1 MGQDAPNTSDSASSI
16 YSYSTRL
23 LRKESSSGTPS
34 DLSPN
39 KDNTGGLRRSG
50 SGAMFGTHSR
60 VNKSVDLARGRWEAK
75 IEAASVNEDGTQSTL
90 ERTPSKARPR
100 SMMISSR
107 AGAFAEPPPE
117 KQQAAPSPAPRRGGT
132 LNGLTSRWE
141 TRIQEAEPS
150 PLARSGSLRASKPT
164 AAAAAAASEGKRDDP
179 VTEAPTTPAPQAHQS
194 DKAASPIPAA
204 TAAQEQSPAAP
215 TPGKSQASPTPNK
228 VAAAASPVPTPQQRP
243 RPQSVA
249 DFSPAAVPRTPS
261 SHNPEDTL
269 AAARANALRRL
280 EERKKAGLAVD
291 EFKVEL
297 DPLPVFAPP
306 ANIPTLEKIS
316 ITHVIPQALPPP
328 PEPTI
333 IKALPTKNSLF
344 DRALPPPPT
353 NPQEPKSRTV
363 SAEKSYAP
371 SPLPKSRSI
380 EISEPKPEVEPLPQL
395 KPVSK
400 EPKQPAPTTDV
411 VSTLPKLRPVS
422 VALDNGSKPTSQ
434 AEPLLQLRPVT
445 KDAKESS
452 KMEPLPK
459 AAAKDL
465 KQSSQAEPLPQLR
478 PVTAEAKDSASKPSN
493 TEAAGTLRRL
503 RPVSAFPESKE
514 NSTQEELPKLRPVT
528 KQEAT
533 PRKPRPQ
540 PVMATIEHVEAPS
553 PRKLRPVSGSGD
565 IQDIVEPKEAPPL
578 RNLRPAS
585 TFGDARSS
593 PEAVEAPSI
602 RRLRPNSMF
611 GESKASPEQPE
622 IPSIRRLRP
631 VSLVSDP
638 RDIPESPY
646 AQQSLRSTPP
656 SKHDMSPPVPVNGK
670 FEAPSLRKVK
680 SNSNNAELTPARAL
694 PQPPRSPSP
703 SQAGLSDYRHSSPV
717 RPGSLEA
724 KLSDLSLFEPGS
736 PRKSILLPK
745 SPGRE
750 TPPAKSP
757 LRPKSPTRE
766 GYTKVLRPKTP
777 TREAVTPEPRSPL
790 AGTNVTATPERQ
802 MQRQVQNGTP
812 TKKIS
817 SKPSPFNSP
826 FGKNDAPLKSV
837 IPQSLKSEI
846 PQDSPSP
853 SKKFAGLEYRAPT
866 GPPKAGSVSTNNVS
880 SLASRFGS
888 PEKNGAAPAPT
899 PRGRI
904 PSLSSDRRRLGKHLP
919 RIVSGDQGWD
929 GDASRRASAARKS
942 SGPRSRKVSMATT
955 MSPSKEENTPPPSL
969 TNSVDQPPTPTPSNR
984 PMSPLSP
991 STTVNSPSKTLSG
1004 TPVKKLRRD
1013 LVGTIPT
1020 RRTEVAGA
1028 EMKGLMSALGSTP
1041 TRGPNVKSG
1050 QGVSGMSNRLRLS
1063 SRLPLS
1069 ASSAELAP
1077 APLPSK
1083 RLAGNNWMDK
1093 QRHAIAAYEYL
1104 CHVGEAQ
1111 QWIEGCLDEEL
1122 DVGVT
1127 EMEEGL
1133 RDGVI
1138 LAKLARVFQGEEVV
1152 KKIWTEAKHRFRQTD
1167 NINYFLVFIRSV
1179 GMPETFIFELTDLYN
1194 AKNIPKVIFC
1204 IHVLSHLLARL
1215 GRAERM
1221 NNLVGQFEFTGECT
1235 LLRLWLTYR

>member
-23 LRKESSSGTPS
+23 LRKESNSSVPS
-34 DLSPN
+34 DLSPH

-50 SGAMFGTHSR
+50 SGAMFTHTR
-60 VNKSVDLARGRWEAK
+60 GGVNKSVDLARGRWEAK
-75 IEAASVNEDGTQSTL
+75 IEAASVNDEASQSTL

-107 AGAFAEPPPE
+107 AGMFAEAVPE
-117 KQQAAPSPAPRRGGT
+117 NKSSAPSPAPRKVGT
-132 LNGLTSRWE
+132 LNKMTSRWE

-150 PLARSGSLRASKPT
+150 PLARSGSLRATKP
-164 AAAAAAASEGKRDDP
+164 AAAPAAIEGKTSDAPVEAPAASTP
-179 VTEAPTTPAPQAHQS
+179 ATPAPPTHHFDDADDQS
-194 DKAASPIPAA
+194 AAAGSTSAVALAGPTPEKVKPAA
-204 TAAQEQSPAAP
+204 TSNEGSLADVPGPA
-215 TPGKSQASPTPNK
+215 
-228 VAAAASPVPTPQQRP
+228 RP
-243 RPQSVA
+243 RPQSAV
-249 DFSPAAVPRTPS
+249 DFTPTAVPRTPS

-297 DPLPVFAPP
+297 DPLPVAPP
-306 ANIPTLEKIS
+306 VHIPTLEKIS

-333 IKALPTKNSLF
+333 IKALPTKNGLY
-344 DRALPPPPT
+344 DRSLPPPPT

-363 SAEKSYAP
+363 SAEKNYAP
-371 SPLPKSRSI
+371 SPLPKSRSV
-380 EISEPKPEVEPLPQL
+380 EISTPKPEAEPLPQL

-400 EPKQPAPTTDV
+400 EPKEPARSVDV
-411 VSTLPKLRPVS
+411 AATLPKLRPVS
-422 VALDNGSKPTSQ
+422 ASIDNG
-434 AEPLLQLRPVT
+434 
-445 KDAKESS
+445 
-452 KMEPLPK
+452 PK
-459 AAAKDL
+459 
-465 KQSSQAEPLPQLR
+465 QTSQAEPLPQLKSAKE
-478 PVTAEAKDSASKPSN
+478 PPKGPQAEPLPQLRSVVRDAKEPALKTSEP
-493 TEAAGTLRRL
+493 EAVGTLRRL
-503 RPVSAFPESKE
+503 RPVSEFPESKD
-514 NSTQEELPKLRPVT
+514 NNVQEELPKLRSVPKKDT
-528 KQEAT
+528 ELK
-533 PRKPRPQ
+533 KPRPQ

-553 PRKLRPVSGSGD
+553 PRRLRPVSGTGEVVQTFPD
-565 IQDIVEPKEAPPL
+565 AKDAPSV
-578 RNLRPAS
+578 RKLRPTS
-585 TFGDARSS
+585 MFGDSRAS

-611 GESKASPEQPE
+611 GDQRSSPETPE

-646 AQQSLRSTPP
+646 AQQPQRSTPP
-656 SKHDMSPPVPVNGK
+656 SKADMSLAPAVNGK

-680 SNSNNAELTPARAL
+680 SSNSGAELTPPRAL
-694 PQPPRSPSP
+694 PQPPRTPSP
-703 SQAGLSDYRHSSPV
+703 GQTGLSDYRQSSPV
-717 RPGSLEA
+717 GPGSLEA
-724 KLSDLSLFEPGS
+724 KLSDLKIEPGS
-736 PRKSILLPK
+736 PRKSVLLPK
-745 SPGRE
+745 SPGRD
-750 TPPAKSP
+750 TPPARSP
-757 LRPKSPTRE
+757 LRPKSPAKE

-777 TREAVTPEPRSPL
+777 TREAVTPEPRTPRSEPRTPK
-790 AGTNVTATPERQ
+790 AVDKVSSTPEPQ
-802 MQRQVQNGTP
+802 MQRQIQNGTP
-812 TKKIS
+812 TKQTP
-817 SKPSPFNSP
+817 SKPHPFDSP
-826 FGKNDAPLKSV
+826 FGQTNGHIKSV
-837 IPQSLKSEI
+837 IPQSLKSEA

-853 SKKFAGLEYRAPT
+853 SKKFAGLEFRAPT

-888 PEKNGAAPAPT
+888 PEKSGAAPAPS
-899 PRGRI
+899 PRSRI
-904 PSLSSDRRRLGKHLP
+904 PSMSSDRRRLGKHLP

-929 GDASRRASAARKS
+929 GDARRASATRKS
-942 SGPRSRKVSMATT
+942 SGPKSRKVSMATT

-969 TNSVDQPPTPTPSNR
+969 RSSLNQPPTPTPSHR
-984 PMSPLSP
+984 DRATTPLSP
-991 STTVNSPSKTLSG
+991 STVANSPSRTLSN
-1004 TPVKKLRRD
+1004 TPTKKLRRD

-1028 EMKGLMSALGSTP
+1028 EMKGLMKDLGSTP
-1041 TRGPNVKSG
+1041 NRGANVKSG

-1069 ASSAELAP
+1069 ASSAQLAP

-1221 NNLVGQFEFTGECT
+1221 NNLVGQFEFTGEDFSYF
-1235 LLRLWLTYR
+1235 RWLTYR